1 MTTNKNIFNSTFS
14 NKIFFHPDC
23 VAGKPRKLMGASC
36 ESPGD
41 HFLSLISPAVKYF
54 VRKVLLAGIYQ
65 YDNK

>member
-36 ESPGD
+36 ESPGGQ
-41 HFLSLISPAVKYF
+41 FLSCINLGTEYI
-54 VRKVLLAGIYQ
+54 VRKKLLAGIYQ
-65 YDNK
+65 